1 MADETNP
8 FDDLPKRDARHIIE
22 EKAETAFQNR
32 LTENGRFMLQRA
44 DRKDYGIDCQ
54 IEVLDGDRA
63 TNARVHV
70 QLKGTE
76 RKLNADGSLSVEVSR
91 PNLNY
96 LLMQPHSAYVAYHL
110 PTDTL
115 RICPADLVMR
125 QYEHAGTSWAYQKTV
140 TVTFTEALTSDRLD
154 RLAALAG
161 SASRTMRNSR
171 LQQGRS
177 TAAEI
182 PSLLRRTVPHVH
194 VPDDPGSARALL
206 EQLYERNADDVISA
220 AFEQFEA
227 VLGPGSP
234 LLGLAYMSEI
244 NNGLS
249 GRVIDTAR
257 VEAGVAHFQ
266 GELDHGRYQRGSL
279 LYTIGNGFSALG
291 QEDAARANYEAALDD
306 RDVADRPELAAQ
318 IHKNLGSSLDQLG
331 ETALAVD
338 HYREALRLDPHLPE
352 AHYALAQVHIHQ
364 GDWADA
370 LAHLDR
376 AVFTDAARTKTA
388 GVIGWR
394 ANVLFNMGE
403 GEAAFRELNSLLAD
417 TDVEPWI
424 WPHCGRLVA
433 TFGRTTTANARH
445 ALGFWTRYVRA
456 LPGHAAARRELL
468 LATFYLRIQGE
479 DIGLSYTKFS
489 AEFDRQISHVT
500 DLQDAAFLWDR
511 LGHWAQDKEDWA
523 EAERCFRIAYT
534 LDGGHYGYCLG
545 TALNFLDRH
554 EESLPLLKE
563 QAETLQPDAMSW
575 FQLGVAYANLGHS
588 VAAADAYSKA
598 LALDPDYALAAFNL
612 GGVHWN
618 SGDMLDAIEVW
629 EDAIAQFPDHELAA
643 KLQRDFPTFFLPLNG

>member
-1 MADETNP
+1 MADATNP
-8 FDDLPKRDARHIIE
+8 FDDLPKRDTRHVIE
-22 EKAETAFQNR
+22 EKAEVAFQNR
-32 LTENGRFMLQRA
+32 LTGNGRFMLQRA

-54 IEVLDGDRA
+54 IEVIDGDQA

-76 RKLNADGSLSVEVSR
+76 RELNADGSLSVEVSR

-125 QYEHAGTSWAYQKTV
+125 QYEHAGTSWAHQKTV

-161 SASRTMRNSR
+161 SDSRTTRNSR
-171 LQQGRS
+171 LQQIRS
-177 TAAEI
+177 TTAEI
-182 PSLLRRTVPHVH
+182 PGLLRRTVPHVH

-220 AFEQFEA
+220 GFEQFEA

-244 NNGLS
+244 NLGLS

-266 GELDHGRYQRGSL
+266 AELDRGRYQRGSL

-291 QEDAARANYEAALDD
+291 QEDAARTNYEAALNDP
-306 RDVADRPELAAQ
+306 DVADCPELAAQ
-318 IHKNLGSSLDQLG
+318 IHKNLGGSLDQLG

-364 GDWADA
+364 GKWADA

-376 AVFTDAARTKTA
+376 AVFAGAARTKTA

-394 ANVLFNMGE
+394 ANVLFNMGD
-403 GEAAFRELNSLLAD
+403 GEAAFRELNSLLTD
-417 TDVEPWI
+417 TEVEPWI

-433 TFGRTTTANARH
+433 TFGRTMTANARH

-456 LPGHAAARRELL
+456 LPDHAAARRELL
-468 LATFYLRIQGE
+468 LATFYLRSQGE
-479 DIGLSYTKFS
+479 DVGRSYAEFR

-500 DLQDAAFLWDR
+500 DPEDAAFLWDR
-511 LGHWAQDKEDWA
+511 LGHWAQDEEDWT
-523 EAERCFRIAYT
+523 EAERCFRIAYD

-554 EESLPLLKE
+554 QESLPLLKE

-575 FQLGVAYANLGHS
+575 FQLGVAYADLGHS
-588 VAAADAYSKA
+588 AAAADAYGKA

-618 SGDMLDAIEVW
+618 SGDTLDAIEVW
-629 EDAIAQFPDHELAA
+629 ESAIARFPDHELAA
-643 KLQRDFPTFFLPLNG
+643 KLRRDLPMVFLPPDG